1 MMIANRKLFE
11 RAMMG
16 ALAAAIPAA
25 LITTLAGP
33 HVSLFGPKLGLFIHF
48 GITGLLMLLGAFL
61 AIKRV
66 QPFRW
71 LERRLGL

>member
-1 MMIANRKLFE
+1 MIRNRKPFE

-16 ALAAAIPAA
+16 ALALAIPAA
-25 LITTLAGP
+25 LITTLVGP
-33 HVSLFGPKLGLFIHF
+33 HVDHFGPDLGLFIH
-48 GITGLLMLLGAFL
+48 GAITLLVMLVGAFL

-71 LERRLGL
+71 LETRLDL

>member
-1 MMIANRKLFE
+1 MITNRKPFE

-16 ALAAAIPAA
+16 ALALAIPAA
-25 LITTLAGP
+25 LISMLVGP
-33 HVSLFGPKLGLFIHF
+33 RVDLLGPDVALFVQCAIV
-48 GITGLLMLLGAFL
+48 LLIMLLGAFL

-71 LERRLGL
+71 LERTPGL